1 MPVAIAPEDE
11 IRAKFLALSRTLQ
24 LEAISQLLPGAISL
38 PKPPC
43 ACDLT
48 LILRQIESPA

>member
-24 LEAISQLLPGAISL
+24 LEAIRQLLPGAIPL

-43 ACDLT
+43 LCDLA
-48 LILRQIESPA
+48 LILRRIAPPA

>member
-11 IRAKFLALSRTLQ
+11 IKAKFLALSRTLQ
-24 LEAISQLLPGAISL
+24 LEAISQLLPGAFPS

-43 ACDLT
+43 LCDLAR
-48 LILRQIESPA
+48 ILRRLAPPA